1 MSDQTETTETATAPL
16 TSAERRARDERLAAV
31 LILPKGTELERA
43 TLGRLADIAAQ
54 AMEIRAR
61 EGEAAY
67 ARHWRQGIC
76 DAFDALA
83 LERGRDEARA
93 AFDWAIHRMWATM
106 CAVRPVR
113 PTDDA

>member
-1 MSDQTETTETATAPL
+1 MSDRVETTENTAAPL
-16 TSAERRARDERLAAV
+16 TSAERRARDERIAAL
-31 LILPKGTELERA
+31 LILPVGTELERA
-43 TLGRLADIAAQ
+43 TLGRLADIATQ
-54 AMEIRAR
+54 AMEIRER

-67 ARHWRQGIC
+67 ARHWRKGVC

-93 AFDWAIHRMWATM
+93 AFDWAIHRLWATL
-106 CAVRPVR
+106 CAIRPVR